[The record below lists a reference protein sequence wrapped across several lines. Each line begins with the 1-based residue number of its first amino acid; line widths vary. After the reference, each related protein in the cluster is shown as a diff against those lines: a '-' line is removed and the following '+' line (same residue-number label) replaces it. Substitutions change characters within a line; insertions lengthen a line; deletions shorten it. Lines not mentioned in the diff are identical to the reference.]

1 VVNAGEF
8 LAERRIAVLATV
20 GPDGSP
26 HLVAIWF
33 EWADGAFL
41 FPTGSTSRKTRNA
54 RVRPRGAIVVD
65 SRGSHPRGV
74 AASGSLEVI
83 EGAPALA
90 INARIHRRYVTDEGM
105 ADPGMGDLLRDG
117 DDVTLRLVP
126 ERLKTFDLEPVFG
139 GRMADPRLIRPLAD

>member
-1 VVNAGEF
+1 VVNADEF

-20 GPDGSP
+20 DPDGSP

-54 RVRPRGAIVVD
+54 RARPRGAIVVD
-65 SRGSHPRGV
+65 ARGPRPRGV
-74 AASGSLEVI
+74 AASGSLEVL
-83 EGAPALA
+83 EGADALA
-90 INARIHRRYVTDEGM
+90 INERIHRRYVTDEGM
-105 ADPGMGDLLRDG
+105 ADPGLGGLLSDA

-126 ERLKTFDLEPVFG
+126 QRLSPFDLEPVFG
-139 GRMADPRLIRPLAD
+139 GRMADPRLTRPLAD

>member
-1 VVNAGEF
+1 VVNADEF

-20 GPDGSP
+20 DPDGSP

-54 RVRPRGAIVVD
+54 RARPRGAIVVD
-65 SRGSHPRGV
+65 ARGPRPRGV
-74 AASGSLEVI
+74 AAS
-83 EGAPALA
+83 ADALA
-90 INARIHRRYVTDEGM
+90 ITERIHRRYVTDEGM
-105 ADPGMGDLLRDG
+105 ADPGLGGLLSDA

-126 ERLKTFDLEPVFG
+126 QRLSPFDLEPVFG
-139 GRMADPRLIRPLAD
+139 GRMADPRLTRPLAD